1 LRQLRERGLA
11 LRRRIYGGKVG
22 PDPRYALGRKR
33 YAAWIALFDRVAKE
47 AGIKPQ

>member
-1 LRQLRERGLA
+1 MIRGETS
-11 LRRRIYGGKVG
+11 G